1 VTVPPTSLPTS
12 AVLAWWTTAWLRG
25 RVVTDHVLDAVAA
38 DGRLHLGE
46 DGEPLAVL
54 LARLRRAGATG
65 CGLAL
70 PVAGDPLGLG
80 GPATLTAAAL
90 EHGEALVAPDAGLGL
105 VPATAAETVTWHT
118 HAARARSV
126 PDVGEADR
134 DLRRALVEAA
144 GALADLDVARWRPEA
159 ADLLL
164 GPGREPP
171 LPAPAGTPPRCVEL
185 AGRGLRAGAV
195 VELALDDDGGAL
207 SASEIS
213 RRREALLPLERVA
226 RRAVV
231 AACSPEAWPPG

>member
-1 VTVPPTSLPTS
+1 VTAPPTSLPPS
-12 AVLAWWTTAWLRG
+12 AVLAWWATAWLRG
-25 RVVTDHVLDAVAA
+25 LVVTDHVLDAVSA

-46 DGEPLAVL
+46 DGEPLIVL
-54 LARLRRAGATG
+54 LARLRGEGATG

-70 PVAGDPLGLG
+70 PTAGDPLGLG
-80 GPATLTAAAL
+80 GPGGLTAAAL
-90 EHGEALVAPDAGLGL
+90 EHGEALVAPDAGLAL
-105 VPATAAETVTWHT
+105 VPVASAETVLWQAHP
-118 HAARARSV
+118 ARARSV

-134 DLRRALVEAA
+134 DLRRGLLEAA
-144 GALADLDVARWRPEA
+144 ASLADLDVARWRPEA

-164 GPGREPP
+164 GPGGEPP

-195 VELALDDDGGAL
+195 VALALDDDGGAL
-207 SASEIS
+207 SASEVAL
-213 RRREALLPLERVA
+213 RREALLPLERIA